1 MCNSHNHKSRRYL
14 FSSSSEVWFWY
25 YQRQISLT
33 KLDLEH
39 QIHLAI
45 VFVSTKQSQTW
56 FNNMIPCRPLQA
68 MRYLR
73 HIWHYQIWGTIRHNI
88 KHGNPSQMYFSND
101 MELPSHS
108 LKGVAIKSA
117 SNTFVFFWGFL
128 IMLGLFRKVYYY
140 FNPILKNKI
149 NK

>member
-1 MCNSHNHKSRRYL
+1 MCIIRYL
-14 FSSSSEVWFWY
+14 FSLSSELWFWY

-45 VFVSTKQSQTW
+45 VFASTKQSQTW

-68 MRYLR
+68 VRYLR

-117 SNTFVFFWGFL
+117 SNNFVFFRGFL
-128 IMLGLFRKVYYY
+128 IMLGLFPESLLLFQPHIEKQ
-140 FNPILKNKI
+140 NQ
-149 NK
+149 